1 MKEFQSSYKVK
12 EGMKIQQNKHKHMQ
26 SVRRTKSA
34 KISLDEGLSPECTD
48 DKSYNYL
55 VWIHSKECQMVCLLQ
70 ILI

>member
-55 VWIHSKECQMVCLLQ
+55 V
-70 ILI
+70 